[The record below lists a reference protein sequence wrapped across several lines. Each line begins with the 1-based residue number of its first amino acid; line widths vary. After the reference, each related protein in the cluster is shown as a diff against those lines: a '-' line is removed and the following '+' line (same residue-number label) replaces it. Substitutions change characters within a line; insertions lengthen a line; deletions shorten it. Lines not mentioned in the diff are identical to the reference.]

1 MSPERNCGR
10 NGILDLEEKGS
21 FGIKELKKLKY
32 RFTPIGN
39 LGFAQQP
46 SEAQAPGW
54 FLALGSLSVFSQFPL
69 GLYICKLKIL
79 YDLPQIFAN
88 LSKIL
93 FERLSS
99 SLEVRTGL
107 VGLLQFLLDQ
117 SQSTRVMLVTIFSL
131 NHFWWSV
138 IFLKI

>member
-1 MSPERNCGR
+1 MVSKNERS
-10 NGILDLEEKGS
+10 I
-21 FGIKELKKLKY
+21 KY
-32 RFTPIGN
+32 RLTPVGN
-39 LGFAQQP
+39 LGFAQQS
-46 SEAQAPGW
+46 SEAPAPGW
-54 FLALGSLSVFSQFPL
+54 FPALGSLSESTLADVFSHFPL

-88 LSKIL
+88 FSKIL
-93 FERLSS
+93 LERLSN
-99 SLEVRTGL
+99 SLEVSTGL

-117 SQSTRVMLVTIFSL
+117 SKSTRVMLVTMFLL